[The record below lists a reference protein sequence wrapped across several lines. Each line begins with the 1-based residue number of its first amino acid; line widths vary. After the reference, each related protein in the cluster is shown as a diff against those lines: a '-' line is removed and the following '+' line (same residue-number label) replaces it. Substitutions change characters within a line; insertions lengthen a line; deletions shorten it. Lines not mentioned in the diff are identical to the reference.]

1 MLAKLSLKSL
11 RTMLEAAEQDPD
23 KQDVLLI
30 TLNQAA
36 GITFEQPAKD
46 PGACSN
52 FFHRRQTGQ
61 LRGTGLPA
69 IQIILVGQS
78 AELRQ
83 TTYTILAP
91 SGAFLFLSR
100 SLSHARAFKHF
111 YPRSFHFLPPQTR
124 TL

>member
-36 GITFEQPAKD
+36 GITFEQPAKE

-52 FFHRRQTGQ
+52 FFTADKQGNFEAQ
-61 LRGTGLPA
+61 VF
-69 IQIILVGQS
+69 QQ
-78 AELRQ
+78 
-83 TTYTILAP
+83 YK
-91 SGAFLFLSR
+91 LF
-100 SLSHARAFKHF
+100 
-111 YPRSFHFLPPQTR
+111 
-124 TL
+124 